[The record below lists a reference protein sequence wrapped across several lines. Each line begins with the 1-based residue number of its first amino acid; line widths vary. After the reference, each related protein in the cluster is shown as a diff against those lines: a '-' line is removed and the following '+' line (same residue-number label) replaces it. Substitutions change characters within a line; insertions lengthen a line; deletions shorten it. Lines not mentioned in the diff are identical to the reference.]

1 MDTSKTNRGRLHN
14 INLCDLLI
22 LINHRMISEDT
33 CLIKALDKTKE
44 CPKSH
49 NCSEC
54 VINFMNEDYKGG
66 F

>member
-1 MDTSKTNRGRLHN
+1 MDASKTNRARLHN

>member
-1 MDTSKTNRGRLHN
+1 MDASTTNRARLHN

-33 CLIKALDKTKE
+33 CLIKALDKAKE
-44 CPKSH
+44 CPESH

-54 VINFMNEDYKGG
+54 VANFMNEDYKGG